1 MDNIINEFIKNAEKF
16 YEKMDE
22 NNPNYEPNHRFKSWE
37 HNFSIFCEE
46 REKTNPDIDKL
57 TIHLA
62 FYLAS
67 WGMYRGSSFLLQK
80 DYKIHEEAVKEI
92 IKEDYDDLVAIKF
105 NELKGEN
112 LKKLE
117 RLNSFL
123 RQHYRKIAEKEED
136 EKISDI
142 LITKI
147 LLGTLGCVPAYDNYF
162 KKGFKKFNTL
172 GSFSN
177 NEGKLNERSIL
188 RLTEFYEKYEKEL
201 EEKRKEFKIKIN
213 NKNVE
218 YPQMKVLDMGFWQI
232 GLEEEEKYK
241 KIA

>member
-1 MDNIINEFIKNAEKF
+1 MDELIKEFIKNTETF
-16 YEKMDE
+16 YEKIDE
-22 NNPNYEPNHRFKSWE
+22 NSENYVPNHRFKSWE
-37 HNFSIFCEE
+37 HNYRIFCEE

-57 TIHLA
+57 SIHLS

-92 IKEDYDDLVAIKF
+92 IKEEYDSLVAIKF
-105 NELKGEN
+105 NELNSEN
-112 LKKLE
+112 LEKMEK
-117 RLNSFL
+117 LNSFL
-123 RQHYRKIAEKEED
+123 RNHYRKVSQKDKE

-147 LLGTLGCVPAYDNYF
+147 LLGTLGCIPAYDQYF
-162 KKGFKKFNTL
+162 TKGFKKFNVL

-177 NEGKLNERSIL
+177 KEGKLNEKSIL
-188 RLTEFYEKYEKEL
+188 RLAEFYKKYEKEL
-201 EEKRKEFKIKIN
+201 EEKRKDFKIKIN

-218 YPQMKVLDMGFWQI
+218 NKYPQMKVLDMGFWQI
-232 GLEEEEKYK
+232 GLEEDEL
-241 KIA
+241 

>member
-1 MDNIINEFIKNAEKF
+1 MAYNRKSKDNDKKFLDCLDKYIKSK
-16 YEKMDE
+16 E
-22 NNPNYEPNHRFKSWE
+22 NKEHGRYKSWE
-37 HNFSIFCEE
+37 HCYRAFYKVRNDVA
-46 REKTNPDIDKL
+46 PDYNYL
-57 TIHLA
+57 ALHLA

-92 IKEDYDDLVAIKF
+92 IKEEYDSLVAIKF
-105 NELKGEN
+105 NELNYKN
-112 LKKLE
+112 LEKMEK
-117 RLNSFL
+117 LNSFL
-123 RQHYRKIAEKEED
+123 RNHYRKVSQKDED

-162 KKGFKKFNTL
+162 TKGFKKFNVL

-177 NEGKLNERSIL
+177 KEGKLNEKSIL
-188 RLTEFYEKYEKEL
+188 RLAEFYKKYEKEL
-201 EEKRKEFKIKIN
+201 EEKRKDFKIKIN

-218 YPQMKVLDMGFWQI
+218 NKYPQMKVLDMGFWQI
-232 GLEEEEKYK
+232 GLE
-241 KIA
+241 

>member
-1 MDNIINEFIKNAEKF
+1 MDNQINEFIKNAEKF
-16 YEKMDE
+16 YEKL
-22 NNPNYEPNHRFKSWE
+22 NKNSPNYEPNHRFKSWE

-92 IKEDYDDLVAIKF
+92 IKEEYDDLVAIEF
-105 NELKGEN
+105 NDLKGEN
-112 LKKLE
+112 LEKMEKL
-117 RLNSFL
+117 NGFL
-123 RQHYRKIAEKEED
+123 REHYRKIAEKEKD

-147 LLGTLGCVPAYDNYF
+147 LLGTLACVPAYDNYF
-162 KKGFKKFNTL
+162 KKGFKKLNTL

-177 NEGKLNERSIL
+177 NEGKLNERSVL
-188 RLTEFYEKYEKEL
+188 RLKEFYEQYEKEL
-201 EEKRKEFKIKIN
+201 EEKRKDFKIKIN

-218 YPQMKVLDMGFWQI
+218 NKYPQMKVLDMGFWQI
-232 GLEEEEKYK
+232 GLEENK
-241 KIA
+241 K

>member
-1 MDNIINEFIKNAEKF
+1 MDKLISEFINNAETF
-16 YEKMDE
+16 YEKLDE
-22 NNPNYEPNHRFKSWE
+22 NSAKYEPNHRFKSWE
-37 HNFSIFCEE
+37 HNYRIFCEE
-46 REKTNPDIDKL
+46 RVKTNHNIDKL

-92 IKEDYDDLVAIKF
+92 IKEEYDSLVAIKF
-105 NELKGEN
+105 NELNDEN
-112 LKKLE
+112 LEKMEK
-117 RLNSFL
+117 LNSFL
-123 RQHYRKIAEKEED
+123 REHYRKISQKDED

-162 KKGFKKFNTL
+162 TKGFKKFNTL
-172 GSFSN
+172 GNFSN
-177 NEGKLNERSIL
+177 KEGKLNEKSLL
-188 RLTEFYEKYEKEL
+188 RLAEFYKKYEKEL
-201 EEKRKEFKIKIN
+201 EEKRENFKIYIN
-213 NKNVE
+213 DDNTEIK

-232 GLEEEEKYK
+232 GLEED
-241 KIA
+241 

>member
-1 MDNIINEFIKNAEKF
+1 MDDLIKEFIKNTEKF
-16 YEKMDE
+16 YEKLDKNSE
-22 NNPNYEPNHRFKSWE
+22 NYEPNHRFKSWE
-37 HNFSIFCEE
+37 HNYRIFCEE

-92 IKEDYDDLVAIKF
+92 IKEEYDSLVAIKF
-105 NELKGEN
+105 NEFNDKNLEKMEN
-112 LKKLE
+112 
-117 RLNSFL
+117 LNSFL
-123 RQHYRKIAEKEED
+123 RNHYRKVSQKD
-136 EKISDI
+136 ENDKISDI

-147 LLGTLGCVPAYDNYF
+147 LLGTLGCVPAYDQYF
-162 KKGFKKFNTL
+162 TKGFKKFNRL

-177 NEGKLNERSIL
+177 KEGKLNEKSIL
-188 RLTEFYEKYEKEL
+188 RLAEFYKKYEKEL
-201 EEKRKEFKIKIN
+201 EEKRKDFKIKIN

-218 YPQMKVLDMGFWQI
+218 NKYPQMKVLDMGFWQI
-232 GLEEEEKYK
+232 GFEKE
-241 KIA
+241 